1 MIYTDL
7 TKRAMKLAFDAHKGQ
22 VDKSGMPY
30 IYHPVHLAEQ
40 MDDEYSICVALL
52 HDTVEDT
59 DMTFEKL
66 AEYGLPNDVIDALK
80 ILTYDDSVPYMDY
93 VKIIKDNYLARKVKM
108 ADLAHNSNLSR
119 LNMVDEKSIQRTRKY
134 FEALILLNDND
145 AYKNAHYFVMDKTRL
160 VMMNDNLFYSIS
172 DSGQWIHS
180 SYDASRYY
188 DAAYDY
194 EEFVIN

>member
-7 TKRAMKLAFDAHKGQ
+7 TKRAMKLAFVAHKEQ

-40 MDDEYSICVALL
+40 MDDEYSTCVALL

-59 DMTFEKL
+59 DVTFDRL
-66 AEYGLPNDVIDALK
+66 AEFGFPNDVIDALK
-80 ILTYDDSVPYMDY
+80 LLTHDASVSYMDY
-93 VKIIKDNYLARKVKM
+93 VKMIKNNDLARKVKL
-108 ADLAHNSNLSR
+108 ADLAHNSNLAR
-119 LNMVDEKSIQRTRKY
+119 LNIVDEKSIQRIRKY

-145 AYKNAHYFVMDKTRL
+145 TYKNAKYFVMNKTRL

-172 DSGQWIHS
+172 DSGQWIQS
-180 SYDASRYY
+180 SYDTSRYY
-188 DAAYDY
+188 DATYDY